1 MHRSAAQGVLVA
13 VVAVVLQA
21 LLIPLFSAPAA
32 NLAPRDLPL
41 VVAGPAP
48 AAAAAIADRLAA
60 ERPGAFDVTVVP
72 DAAAADRS
80 LRDRTAYGAVVLG
93 ADGPALHVA
102 SAAGPT
108 VAAMLS
114 QAAAALGVTAPVVDV
129 VPTSADDPRGAGFA
143 AGFLPLALTGM
154 AAGVLLALVVAGR
167 RGRLAGL
174 VAFTGLAGLAG
185 AAVLNLWLGV
195 VPGGYWPTAVAVGL
209 VSGAIA
215 ATVAGLGAVL
225 GRAGVAFGA
234 LVVFVVGNALSAVGS
249 APELLPQPW
258 GEVGQWLPIGAG
270 GTLLRSVAYFDGA
283 GAAPAAW
290 TLAAYLVGGLV
301 LVGLAR
307 TRRPASQPA
316 RRPEPALADA

>member
-1 MHRSAAQGVLVA
+1 MHRSAAQGLLVA

-21 LLIPLFSAPAA
+21 LLIPLFAAPAA
-32 NLAPRDLPL
+32 DLAPRDLPL

-48 AAAAAIADRLAA
+48 AAATVADRLAA
-60 ERPGAFDVTVVP
+60 ERPGAFDVTVVA
-72 DAAAADRS
+72 DAATADQA
-80 LRDRTAYGAVVLG
+80 LRDRLAYGAVVLG

-108 VAAMLS
+108 VAAMLT
-114 QAAAALGVTAPVVDV
+114 QAAAGLGVTAPVVDV
-129 VPTSADDPRGAGFA
+129 VPTSPDDPRGAGFA
-143 AGFLPLALTGM
+143 AGFLPLAMTGM
-154 AAGVLLALVVAGR
+154 AAGILFTLVVTAR
-167 RGRLAGL
+167 RARLAGL
-174 VAFTGLAGLAG
+174 AAFTALAGLVG

-195 VPGGYWPTAVAVGL
+195 VPGGYWAGAAVIGL
-209 VSGAIA
+209 VSGAVA

-225 GRAGVAFGA
+225 GRPGTALGA
-234 LVVFVVGNALSAVGS
+234 LAVFLVGNALSAVGS

-307 TRRPASQPA
+307 TRRPAPQPA
-316 RRPEPALADA
+316 PRSEPALVAA

>member
-1 MHRSAAQGVLVA
+1 MHRSAAQGLLVA

-21 LLIPLFSAPAA
+21 LLIPLFAAPAA
-32 NLAPRDLPL
+32 DLAPRDLPL

-48 AAAAAIADRLAA
+48 AAATVADRLAA
-60 ERPGAFDVTVVP
+60 ERPGAFDVTVVA
-72 DAAAADRS
+72 DAATADQA
-80 LRDRTAYGAVVLG
+80 LRDRSAYGAVVLG

-108 VAAMLS
+108 VAAMLT
-114 QAAAALGVTAPVVDV
+114 QAAAGLGVTAPVVDV
-129 VPTSADDPRGAGFA
+129 VPTSPDDPRGAGFA
-143 AGFLPLALTGM
+143 AGFLPLAMTGM
-154 AAGVLLALVVAGR
+154 AAGILFTLVVTAR
-167 RGRLAGL
+167 RARLAGL
-174 VAFTGLAGLAG
+174 AAFTALAGLVG

-195 VPGGYWPTAVAVGL
+195 VPGGYWAGAAVIGL
-209 VSGAIA
+209 VSGAVA

-225 GRAGVAFGA
+225 GRPGTALGA
-234 LVVFVVGNALSAVGS
+234 LAVFLVGNALSAVGS

-307 TRRPASQPA
+307 TRRPAPQPA
-316 RRPEPALADA
+316 PRSEPALVAA

>member
-1 MHRSAAQGVLVA
+1 MHRPAQGVLVA
-13 VVAVVLQA
+13 IVAVVLQA

-48 AAAAAIADRLAA
+48 AAAAITDRIAA
-60 ERPGAFDVTVVP
+60 ERPGAFDVTVVA
-72 DAAAADRS
+72 DAAAADRA
-80 LRDRTAYGAVVLG
+80 LRDRSAYGAVVLG

-108 VAAMLS
+108 VSAVLS
-114 QAAAALGVTAPVVDV
+114 QAAAGLGVTAPVVDV
-129 VPTSADDPRGAGFA
+129 VPTSPDDPRGAGFA
-143 AGFLPLALTGM
+143 AGFLPLALTSM

-167 RGRLAGL
+167 RPRLAGL
-174 VAFTGLAGLAG
+174 VTFTGLAGLAG

-195 VPGGYWPTAVAVGL
+195 VPGGYWPAAVAVGL

-225 GRAGVAFGA
+225 GRAGVALGA

-270 GTLLRSVAYFDGA
+270 GTLLRSVAYFGGA

-290 TLAAYLVGGLV
+290 TLAAYLLGGV
-301 LVGLAR
+301 ALVGLAR
-307 TRRPASQPA
+307 TRRPAPWTAPVREPA
-316 RRPEPALADA
+316 RADA

>member
-1 MHRSAAQGVLVA
+1 MHRSAAQGLLVA

-21 LLIPLFSAPAA
+21 LLIPLFAAPAA
-32 NLAPRDLPL
+32 DLAPRDLPL

-48 AAAAAIADRLAA
+48 AAATVADRLAA
-60 ERPGAFDVTVVP
+60 ERPGAFDVTVVA
-72 DAAAADRS
+72 DAATADQA
-80 LRDRTAYGAVVLG
+80 LRDRLAYGAVVLG

-108 VAAMLS
+108 VAAMLT
-114 QAAAALGVTAPVVDV
+114 QAAAGLGVTAPVVDV
-129 VPTSADDPRGAGFA
+129 VPTSPDDPRGAGFA
-143 AGFLPLALTGM
+143 AGFLPLAMTGM
-154 AAGVLLALVVAGR
+154 AAGILFTLVVTAR
-167 RGRLAGL
+167 RARLAGL
-174 VAFTGLAGLAG
+174 AAFTALAGLVG

-195 VPGGYWPTAVAVGL
+195 VPGGYWAGAAVIGL
-209 VSGAIA
+209 VSGAVA
-215 ATVAGLGAVL
+215 ATVAGLGTVL
-225 GRAGVAFGA
+225 GRPGTALGA
-234 LVVFVVGNALSAVGS
+234 LAVFLVGNALSAVGS

-307 TRRPASQPA
+307 TRRPAPQPA
-316 RRPEPALADA
+316 PRSEPALVAA